1 MPKSSKQ
8 ATVTASGTEN
18 GKFAATVKKM
28 LATKPTLHADS
39 KKKMAASAST
49 LTAGSARKSAKKPKT

>member
-8 ATVTASGTEN
+8 ATVPASDTEN

-28 LATKPTLHADS
+28 LATKPTLHS
-39 KKKMAASAST
+39 ETKKVRPALKTPGAT
-49 LTAGSARKSAKKPKT
+49 TPKAKKAKGG

>member
-1 MPKSSKQ
+1 VPKSSKQ

-28 LATKPTLHADS
+28 LATKPTLHVDS
-39 KKKMAASAST
+39 KKKMAAGAST
-49 LTAGSARKSAKKPKT
+49 PTAARPKAKRQKT